1 MAGKNILVMH
11 GGGPTA
17 VINASLYG
25 IVAEGKAHSEIA
37 HVYGAHGGPSGL
49 MNGTLIDLSSMDD
62 SELVRL
68 RDAPGSAI
76 GTGRD
81 ALAGHYPAMV
91 ELLVKNKI
99 DIVMPTGGNGTMNT
113 CALLQEAVN
122 EAGVDIQVIGVPKT
136 MDNVHSMPNH
146 IVDVEVM
153 GRAAGWVAAA
163 TALAETCGQGGPDL
177 IYMPERAFDQD
188 AFLADCQRIIDT
200 KGGGV
205 VVASEGL
212 HYADGTPIVEPV
224 MEVERATY
232 YGDVSSHLSNLIIK
246 HLGYKARS
254 EKPGLLGRASTAL
267 RSVSDVREAE
277 EVGRAAVRAAL
288 AGETGKMVGIQRIP
302 GDVYGIETNLI
313 DVERV
318 RMIERLLPDKFINE
332 AGNGVT
338 PEFKTWAAPLV
349 GELPRFVSFL

>member
-1 MAGKNILVMH
+1 
-11 GGGPTA
+11 
-17 VINASLYG
+17 
-25 IVAEGKAHSEIA
+25 
-37 HVYGAHGGPSGL
+37 
-49 MNGTLIDLSSMDD
+49 
-62 SELVRL
+62 
-68 RDAPGSAI
+68 
-76 GTGRD
+76 
-81 ALAGHYPAMV
+81 
-91 ELLVKNKI
+91 
-99 DIVMPTGGNGTMNT
+99 MPTGGNGTMNT

-136 MDNVHSMPNH
+136 MDNDIAEIDHAPGYGSAARYAAQSVGEVCCDVHSMPIH
-146 IVDVEVM
+146 IVVVEVM

-318 RMIERLLPDKFINE
+318 RMIERLLPDTFINE